1 MIDFWSVTMECT
13 DKTKL
18 VSQKEIL
25 NFISIAEAST

>member
-1 MIDFWSVTMECT
+1 MVDFWSVTMECT

-25 NFISIAEAST
+25 NFIFTAETPT